1 MVEMAVSSIQE
12 AEIRDPRVIDH
23 DKTLV
28 VGLGNPILGDDGVGW
43 RVADEALR
51 RLESLE
57 SRPDLLNVV
66 VERLSVGGL
75 GLMECMV
82 GYGKAIVIDAITTR
96 EGTPGD
102 LTCFPLSVLP
112 DHSAGH
118 TTSAHD
124 TSLQNALKVA
134 SKMGFNVP
142 TRVWIVAIEA
152 RQTLDFS
159 EQLTA
164 PVEATVPRAADAVL
178 ELLLNGAGEA
188 DDHDLT

>member
-1 MVEMAVSSIQE
+1 MTLSSIRE
-12 AEIRDPRVIDH
+12 TESREPHATDR

-43 RVADEALR
+43 RVAEEVLC
-51 RLESLE
+51 RLESPVHKSDRL
-57 SRPDLLNVV
+57 DVV

-75 GLMECMV
+75 GLMERMV
-82 GYGKAIVIDAITTR
+82 GFGKAIVIDSITTR

-102 LTCFPLSVLP
+102 LSCFPLSALP

-124 TSLQNALKVA
+124 TSLQNALKIA
-134 SKMGFNVP
+134 QEMGFNIP
-142 TRVWIVAIEA
+142 EEVWVVAIEA

-159 EQLTA
+159 ERLTA

>member
-1 MVEMAVSSIQE
+1 MTLSSIRE
-12 AEIRDPRVIDH
+12 TESREPHATDR

-43 RVADEALR
+43 RVAEEVLC
-51 RLESLE
+51 RLES
-57 SRPDLLNVV
+57 PDHNKSDRLDVV

-75 GLMECMV
+75 GLMERMV
-82 GYGKAIVIDAITTR
+82 GFGKAIVIDSITTR

-102 LTCFPLSVLP
+102 LSCFPLSALP

-134 SKMGFNVP
+134 QEMGFNIP
-142 TRVWIVAIEA
+142 EEVWVVAIEA

-159 EQLTA
+159 ERLTA

-178 ELLLNGAGEA
+178 ELLLNGAREA

>member
-1 MVEMAVSSIQE
+1 MTLSSIRE
-12 AEIRDPRVIDH
+12 TESREPHASDRE
-23 DKTLV
+23 KTLV
-28 VGLGNPILGDDGVGW
+28 VGRGNPILGDDGVGW
-43 RVADEALR
+43 RVAEEVLC
-51 RLESLE
+51 RLES
-57 SRPDLLNVV
+57 PDHKSDRLDVV

-75 GLMECMV
+75 GLMERMV
-82 GYGKAIVIDAITTR
+82 GFGKAIVIDSITTR

-102 LTCFPLSVLP
+102 LSCFPLSALP

-134 SKMGFNVP
+134 QEMGFNIP
-142 TRVWIVAIEA
+142 EEVWVVAIEA

>member
-1 MVEMAVSSIQE
+1 MTLSSIRE
-12 AEIRDPRVIDH
+12 AESRKPQAIDH

-43 RVADEALR
+43 RVADEVLC
-51 RLESLE
+51 RLENLD

-75 GLMECMV
+75 GLMERMV
-82 GYGKAIVIDAITTR
+82 GYGKAIVVDAITTR
-96 EGTPGD
+96 EGTVGD
-102 LTCFPLSVLP
+102 LSCLPLSALP

-134 SKMGFNVP
+134 SEMGFNVP
-142 TRVWIVAIEA
+142 RQVWVVAIEVH
-152 RQTLDFS
+152 RTLEFS
-159 EQLTA
+159 ERLSA

-178 ELLLNGAGEA
+178 ELLLNGAGEV